1 MNRRLDPDRLLAIEE
16 ERDFLLASLDDLE
29 AEHSAGDLD
38 DHDYTELKDD
48 YTVRAADAI
57 RSIDEYRAEID
68 ASNPVALGR
77 RLGLVAGLLVFAVG
91 AGWLLAQATGERGAR
106 DEISGQIDETP
117 RQQLL
122 RCQTLGVDDL
132 VAALACYD
140 EVLAEDPQNVEA
152 LTYRGWFLVLTTG
165 SAQASGDEAAAREL
179 LDRAQDNL
187 DRAVE
192 IDPSYPDARAF
203 RAIVFDRL
211 GEVDNACAELETL
224 NELNAPPLMQN
235 LVAPLSQGLA
245 CPS

>member
-1 MNRRLDPDRLLAIEE
+1 MNRRLDPDRLRAIEE

-29 AEHSAGDLD
+29 AEHDAGDLD
-38 DHDYTELKDD
+38 DHDYRELKDD

-57 RSIDEYRAEID
+57 RSIDEYRAELD
-68 ASNPVALGR
+68 KAEPVPWSR
-77 RLGLVAGLLVFAVG
+77 RLGVVAGLLVFAVG

-122 RCQTLGVDDL
+122 RCQTMGAEDL
-132 VAALACYD
+132 VGALECYD

-165 SAQASGDEAAAREL
+165 SAQATGDEQAAIQL
-179 LDRAQDNL
+179 LERAQQNL

-192 IDPSYPDARAF
+192 IDPTYPDARAF

-211 GEVDNACAELETL
+211 GEVDNACGELAVL
-224 NELNAPPLMQN
+224 DELNAPPLMQN
-235 LVAPLSQGLA
+235 LVAPLNDGLG
-245 CPS
+245 CQ